1 MASDRLNGFSTPEDG
16 DAEKALTPIH
26 RGIHCAATPTDE
38 TNRIQLQHF
47 FNVLADV
54 ALSVAS
60 LFTCSLQTALLGG
73 KIRSRNLGQY
83 GAGDDVA
90 AAPIDR
96 PTLRHQNH
104 DYCPPDSLWR

>member
-54 ALSVAS
+54 ALSVAKRR
-60 LFTCSLQTALLGG
+60 L
-73 KIRSRNLGQY
+73 
-83 GAGDDVA
+83 AGIQEV
-90 AAPIDR
+90 
-96 PTLRHQNH
+96 TE
-104 DYCPPDSLWR
+104 